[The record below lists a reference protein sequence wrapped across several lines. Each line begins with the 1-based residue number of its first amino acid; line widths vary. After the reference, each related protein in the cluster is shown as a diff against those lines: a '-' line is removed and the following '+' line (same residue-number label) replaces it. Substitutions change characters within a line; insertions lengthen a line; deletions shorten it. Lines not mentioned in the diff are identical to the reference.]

1 METKKT
7 RNMKLKLGDWVV
19 PRDYPFHNPYIKIT
33 IIEMRKYVDPNTST
47 NFVIDQVRVRY
58 YDKFTPN
65 GRDMSGWEN
74 AYEYELDI
82 QRMRDEKLK
91 EIGI

>member
-1 METKKT
+1 MEIKRT
-7 RNMKLKLGDWVV
+7 RNMNVGDWVKIRNMV
-19 PRDYPFHNPYIKIT
+19 MKPHIKMK

-65 GRDMSGWEN
+65 GKDMSGWEN
-74 AYEYELDI
+74 AYEYELDVE
-82 QRMRDEKLK
+82 RMRDEKLN
-91 EIGI
+91 ELGI